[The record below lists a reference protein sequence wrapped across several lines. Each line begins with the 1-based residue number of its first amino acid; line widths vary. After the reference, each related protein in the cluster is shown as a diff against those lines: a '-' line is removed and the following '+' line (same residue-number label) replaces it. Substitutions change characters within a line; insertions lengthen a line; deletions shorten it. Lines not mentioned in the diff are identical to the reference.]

1 MSQAICFY
9 EVFHPI
15 FCMHVSF
22 AYATCDPWFNHRT
35 NTSEKY
41 KVWILSHQKPLSYK
55 CIAVTYSAF
64 LTYYF
69 LFSCTVIAH
78 EICISLSSV
87 VIYNVKTQNEWSYY
101 YLHEDV
107 TCLLAC
113 GPPVTL
119 PCHTTHADSLLFGL
133 CHHLFIFDTG
143 ILLGN
148 CPSSLGL
155 GLPAFHVP
163 SGSCEI
169 VSFSHSYL
177 IHSDHMTQPFQP
189 PLKKLQEI
197 FIVHPTS

>member
-1 MSQAICFY
+1 M
-9 EVFHPI
+9 
-15 FCMHVSF
+15 
-22 AYATCDPWFNHRT
+22 
-35 NTSEKY
+35 
-41 KVWILSHQKPLSYK
+41 
-55 CIAVTYSAF
+55 
-64 LTYYF
+64 
-69 LFSCTVIAH
+69 
-78 EICISLSSV
+78 
-87 VIYNVKTQNEWSYY
+87 QNEWSCY

-107 TCLLAC
+107 TCLVAC

-148 CPSSLGL
+148 IPSSLGL

-169 VSFSHSYL
+169 IFFSHSYL
-177 IHSDHMTQPFQP
+177 IHSDHVTQPLQP
-189 PLKKLQEI
+189 PSKKLQEI